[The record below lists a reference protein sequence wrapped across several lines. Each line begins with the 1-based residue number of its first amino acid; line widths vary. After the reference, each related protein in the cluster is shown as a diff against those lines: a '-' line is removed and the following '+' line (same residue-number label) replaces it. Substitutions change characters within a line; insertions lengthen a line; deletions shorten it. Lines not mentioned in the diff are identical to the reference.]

1 MKLNRKLSK
10 IVEMLLDL
18 AEKSDTPA
26 EIKIKILEAA
36 LEVEKIRR
44 EDAESA

>member
-1 MKLNRKLSK
+1 MKLNRRLSK
-10 IVEMLLDL
+10 ILDMLHDL
-18 AEKSDTPA
+18 AEKSDTPV